1 VIHRVPSLDLV
12 IYLNADTI
20 GADVEVVRRSVRL
33 GLLDSALQAPLAGFG
48 DVDLYPETWQRL
60 GVICSRLVLNHPFLD
75 GNKRTAFLVM
85 LETAALNAVELEFPD
100 TIESA
105 DMIDGL
111 AARTVSED
119 DLCEWVRAHLR

>member
-1 VIHRVPSLDLV
+1 MIHRVPSLDLV